1 MNEQSV
7 IFNEE
12 MVDGR
17 ERVTTNEEQVL
28 RGG

>member
-1 MNEQSV
+1 V

-17 ERVTTNEEQVL
+17 ERVTIDEEPVL
-28 RGG
+28 RGGSTDI